1 MAIEVNGY
9 TIQPGADLRFADL
22 SGADLSNMDLSDID
36 FRGANLTN
44 ANLSGSN
51 LHYASLGFYGV
62 STQYEY
68 VEAKNTDLSGADL
81 SNISF
86 YGDGTASGVP
96 GVAYVH
102 LTGGFDFS
110 VVADLS
116 GANFSNMDLSNTSF
130 DGLDLTGVNFKSATL
145 DNARFE
151 NSNLSGADFGGAVF
165 TNVNWFGANIDGAN
179 FYNAGYMSDMPVS
192 IENGYMNLYGSVGSY
207 VMDEDFSV
215 ANSGS
220 GSTLLASREVNGYTI
235 QPGAD
240 LRFADL
246 SGADLSNMDLSDID
260 FRGANLTNANLS
272 GSNLHYASLGFYG
285 VSTQYEYVE
294 AKNTDLSGADLSNIS
309 FYGDGT
315 ASGVPGVA
323 YVHLTGG
330 FDFSVVADLS
340 GANFSNMDLSNTSFD
355 GLDLTGVNF
364 KSATLDNARFENSN
378 LSGAD
383 FGGAVFTNV
392 NWFGANID
400 GANFYNAGYMS
411 DMPVSIENGYMNLY
425 GSVGSYVM
433 DEDFSVAAVNSEE
446 DSDLT
451 PPDFLGTNTSAI
463 LDNLLSVH
471 GESLAQAS
479 DGTGTLSMMQTVD
492 GSIALLS
499 DESIL
504 AVGDVDVDDV
514 NSSGEVYWGIWFN
527 SLGSGVGGWNRETGT
542 QDVLSLT
549 ENGVRFNLDEHK
561 DDAAFNEL
569 LLRFAPPE
577 DVDLTGTVAE
587 NFDFPGVAYI
597 QSEIWY
603 NDFDGD
609 GEYSTYERAKFIPS
623 DDTGESDWDNKV
635 SVEDRNG
642 QLIMKDADYNDIG
655 ISWVSNELYND
666 LTPPDFLGTNT
677 SAILDN
683 LLSVHG
689 ESLAQASDGTGTLSM
704 MQTVDGSIALL
715 SDESILAVG
724 DVDVDD
730 VNSSGEVYW
739 DIWFNSL
746 GSGVGGWN
754 RETGTQDV
762 LSLTENGV
770 RFNLDEHKDDAAFN
784 ELLLRF
790 APPEDVD
797 LTGTVAENFDFP
809 GVAYIQSEIW
819 YNDFDGDGEYSTYDR
834 AKFIPSDD
842 TGESDW
848 DNKVSVEDR
857 NGQLI
862 MKDADYNDIGISWVS
877 NELYN
882 DLTPPD
888 FLGTNTSAILD
899 NLLSVH
905 GESLA
910 QASDGTG
917 TLSMMQTV
925 DGSIALLSDES
936 ILAVGDVDVD
946 DVNSSGEVYWDIWFN
961 SLGSGV
967 GGWNRETGT
976 QDVLSLTENG
986 VRFNLDEHKDDAAF
1000 NELLL
1005 RFAPPEDVDLTGTV
1019 AENFDF
1025 PGVAYIQSEIWYNDF
1040 DGDGEYST
1048 YDRAKFI
1055 PSDDTGES
1063 DWDNKVSVEDRN
1075 GQLIM
1080 KDADYND
1087 IGISWVSNELMGD
1100 NTIIGT
1106 DGNDELYGFSGD
1118 DTINGMGG
1126 DDWLYGGV
1134 GDDIIDGGAG
1144 FDRIDF
1150 RESASSVVVDFSAG
1164 TAAGAA
1170 IGSDKISNIER
1181 VIGSNFDDT
1190 LIGSTTDDDVW
1201 ESFTGGLGDDII
1213 DGAGGNDYVWY
1224 GRLRRRDPS

>member
-1 MAIEVNGY
+1 MAIEINGY

-51 LHYASLGFYGV
+51 LHYASLGYYGV

-102 LTGGFDFS
+102 LRGGFDFS

-116 GANFSNMDLSNTSF
+116 GADFSNMDLSNTSF

-145 DNARFE
+145 DNASFE
-151 NSNLSGADFGGAVF
+151 NSNLSGADFGGAVV

-220 GSTLLASREVNGYTI
+220 GSTLSASREVNGYTI

-240 LRFADL
+240 LQFADL

-272 GSNLHYASLGFYG
+272 GSKLNDSDID
-285 VSTQYEYVE
+285 TW
-294 AKNTDLSGADLSNIS
+294 TDLSGADLSNIS
-309 FYGDGT
+309 AYG
-315 ASGVPGVA
+315 A
-323 YVHLTGG
+323 
-330 FDFSVVADLS
+330 DFSSGNFSNVADLS
-340 GANFSNMDLSNTSFD
+340 GADFTGVNLRNTNFD

-364 KSATLDNARFENSN
+364 KSATLDNANFGNSN

-383 FGGAVFTNV
+383 FGGTVVTNV

-400 GANFYNAGYMS
+400 GANFYNAVYVS
-411 DMPVSIENGYMNLY
+411 DMPVIIDNGYIFA

-446 DSDLT
+446 DSDLIT
-451 PPDFLGTNTSAI
+451 PDFLGTNTSAI

-514 NSSGEVYWGIWFN
+514 NSSGEVYWDIWFN

-587 NFDFPGVAYI
+587 NFDFSGVAYI

-683 LLSVHG
+683 WLSVHG

-704 MQTVDGSIALL
+704 MQTVHGAVALL

-899 NLLSVH
+899 NWLSVH

-925 DGSIALLSDES
+925 HGAVALLSDES

-1000 NELLL
+1000 NELLVKVCAT
-1005 RFAPPEDVDLTGTV
+1005 RRCGP
-1019 AENFDF
+1019 N
-1025 PGVAYIQSEIWYNDF
+1025 WYC
-1040 DGDGEYST
+1040 
-1048 YDRAKFI
+1048 R
-1055 PSDDTGES
+1055 
-1063 DWDNKVSVEDRN
+1063 
-1075 GQLIM
+1075 
-1080 KDADYND
+1080 
-1087 IGISWVSNELMGD
+1087 
-1100 NTIIGT
+1100 
-1106 DGNDELYGFSGD
+1106 
-1118 DTINGMGG
+1118 
-1126 DDWLYGGV
+1126 
-1134 GDDIIDGGAG
+1134 
-1144 FDRIDF
+1144 
-1150 RESASSVVVDFSAG
+1150 
-1164 TAAGAA
+1164 
-1170 IGSDKISNIER
+1170 
-1181 VIGSNFDDT
+1181 
-1190 LIGSTTDDDVW
+1190 
-1201 ESFTGGLGDDII
+1201 
-1213 DGAGGNDYVWY
+1213 
-1224 GRLRRRDPS
+1224 